1 VDDGGG
7 VVGLDG
13 AAEGLAAG
21 QERGLVGLGGGVVEG
36 EALVVV
42 AEVLGAAEPDF
53 LVGVVPGSGPGGHV
67 AERAAP
73 PAWVELRSAVLVS
86 QLLR

>member
-21 QERGLVGLGGGVVEG
+21 QDRGLVGLGDFLLLRVGEG
-36 EALVVV
+36 RLVVHGSPG
-42 AEVLGAAEPDF
+42 VLLDASW
-53 LVGVVPGSGPGGHV
+53 LNII
-67 AERAAP
+67 
-73 PAWVELRSAVLVS
+73 VELRSAVLVS